1 MRRKDGDDVRTRPVV
16 LLLVVRTTTALRYF
30 GVRMNRMN
38 LDDDAATFSRLPE
51 VVIVVVVV
59 ASRTTE

>member
-1 MRRKDGDDVRTRPVV
+1 
-16 LLLVVRTTTALRYF
+16 
-30 GVRMNRMN
+30 MN